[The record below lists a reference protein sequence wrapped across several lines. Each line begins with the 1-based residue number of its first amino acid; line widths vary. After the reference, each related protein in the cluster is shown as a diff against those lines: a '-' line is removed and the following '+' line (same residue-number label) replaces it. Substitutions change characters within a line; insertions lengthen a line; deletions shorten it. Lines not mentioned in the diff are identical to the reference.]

1 MAVVIN
7 GRVFHGN
14 NLTMS
19 GGKIIIDGVDVS
31 ASLPDAKE
39 INIHVDGNIETLKVD
54 ACQKITVGGSVG
66 SVQTMSGDVE
76 CGDVSDSVS
85 TMSGDVDCGNIGG
98 SVTTI
103 SGSVKHKKS

>member
-66 SVQTMSGDVE
+66 SVQTQ
-76 CGDVSDSVS
+76 
-85 TMSGDVDCGNIGG
+85 SGDVDCAEVHG
-98 SVTTI
+98 SISTM
-103 SGSVKHKKS
+103 SGSVDCGNVGGL